1 MPSTNS
7 PGGRDFKIPEASL
20 DEPIAGAGAQYSTL
34 SELEENKVH
43 HNLRHLSHS
52 GLQLLHS
59 CPRKFELVK
68 LSSQVRLEEDEG
80 GHLSFGTVV
89 GNGIQE
95 YLVSGNRDRALFRV
109 FLDWKESIDEE
120 KALKNAKTFWHA
132 IHAVDQFS
140 SFNADTYSGYS
151 VAYFQGKPAVELGF
165 SIDCGDGFFYRGKL
179 DALLIH
185 KVRQEFLI
193 VECKTT
199 GSATVDEAMY
209 KNSGQALGYGLVV
222 DRIAYDLGLTNSYA
236 VSYPVY
242 KTKSR
247 EWQEFRF
254 PKSPVQRSTWLQSI
268 LIEVG
273 QIMQYVELDYFPPHG
288 ESCYS
293 YFRQCQFFGVCNLS
307 NDTLI
312 GDLTKVAIR
321 KDKEED
327 YPFKFS
333 IQELIEAQLEDRL

>member
-1 MPSTNS
+1 MSS
-7 PGGRDFKIPEASL
+7 IDFDKYRIPEVSL
-20 DEPIAGAGAQYSTL
+20 DSNIVGGDQQYSTQ

-52 GLQLLHS
+52 GLQLLHN

-68 LSSQVRLEEDEG
+68 LSSQVKLDEDEG

-89 GNGIQE
+89 GNGVQE
-95 YLVSGNRDRALFRV
+95 YLVSGSRDRALFRV

-132 IHAVDQFS
+132 IHAVDQFAS
-140 SFNADTYSGYS
+140 LNANTYSGYS
-151 VAYFQGKPAVELGF
+151 VAYFQGRPAVEMGF
-165 SIDCGDGFFYRGKL
+165 AIDCGDGFYYRGKL

-185 KVRQEFLI
+185 NIRKEFLI
-193 VECKTT
+193 IECKTT
-199 GSATVDEAMY
+199 GYTNVHEAMY

-222 DRIAYDLGLTNSYA
+222 DRIAYDLGLSNSYS

-242 KTKSR
+242 KTRSQ

-273 QIMQYVELDYFPPHG
+273 QITQYVELDYFPPHG
-288 ESCYS
+288 ESCFS
-293 YFRQCQFFGVCNLS
+293 FNRECNFFGVCNLS

-312 GDLTKVAIR
+312 GDLARVPIKR
-321 KDKEED
+321 DKEED

-333 IQELIEAQLEDRL
+333 IQELIEAQLADRLE